1 MNHVCIHGHFYQ
13 PPRENPFTGEVEP
26 QPSAAP
32 WRDWNEKI
40 NGECYTPN
48 TAAPI
53 LDADGQIIKTVNTYE
68 GISFDFGPTLL
79 SWLEAKAPLT
89 YRSIIESDRRSAERF
104 GGHRSAM
111 AQGYNH
117 TILPLSNT
125 RDKLTQVRWGIADFE
140 ARFGRFPA
148 GLWLPETA
156 VDTETLGILAAE
168 GIKFTVLSPFQA
180 AAVRD
185 PGGDW
190 VDTGFGT
197 VDTRVPYRV
206 DLPDGREIAVF
217 FYNGHL
223 SQEIAFNGL
232 LEDGRILARRLI
244 ESLGESHGEV
254 LLAHVATDG
263 ETYGHH
269 HRHGEMALA
278 AALEEIDR
286 HPEVTL
292 TNYEQFL
299 QISPPTRQAR
309 VVESSSWS
317 CMHGVARWRSDC
329 GCSTGQHPD
338 WHQSWRGPLRDALDW
353 LRDQMTQPF
362 ETLGSKLFHDPWAAR
377 DAYISVILGGPVEDL
392 LDRHAR
398 GALDENDRRTAV
410 GLLEIQHHSLLMYTS
425 CGWFFDDI
433 SGLEAIFVLRHAGRV
448 LDLARQVIGSD
459 LESEFLRRIELAPS
473 NIDGKN
479 GRDVFDSEVRPYM
492 AGQNV

>member
-53 LDADGQIIKTVNTYE
+53 LDAEGQVIKTVNTYE

-89 YRSIIESDRRSAERF
+89 YRSIIESDRKSAERF
-104 GGHRSAM
+104 GGHGSAM

-125 RDKLTQVRWGIADFE
+125 RDKLTQVRWGIADFVE
-140 ARFGRFPA
+140 RFGRFPA

-190 VDTGFGT
+190 VETEFGT

-206 DLPDGREIAVF
+206 ELPDGREIAVF

-244 ESLGESHGEV
+244 ESLGEPRGEA

-278 AALEEIDR
+278 AALEEIDH
-286 HPEVTL
+286 HPEVAL
-292 TNYEQFL
+292 TNYEEFL
-299 QISPPTRQAR
+299 EMSPPTREAR

-362 ETLGSKLFHDPWAAR
+362 ETLGSKFFHDPWAAR

-392 LDRHAR
+392 LGHHAR
-398 GALDENDRRTAV
+398 VSLDENDRRTAL
-410 GLLEIQHHSLLMYTS
+410 GLLEIQHHALLMYTS

>member
-1 MNHVCIHGHFYQ
+1 MNYVCIHGHFYQ

-32 WRDWNEKI
+32 WRDWNERI

-53 LDADGQIIKTVNTYE
+53 LGPDGEMIKTVNTYE
-68 GISFDFGPTLL
+68 MISFDFGPTLL
-79 SWLEAKAPLT
+79 SWLESKSPLT
-89 YRSIIESDRRSAERF
+89 YRSIIEADAQAARRF
-104 GGHRSAM
+104 GGFGSAM

-117 TILPLSNT
+117 TILPLSNS
-125 RDKLTQVRWGIADFE
+125 RDKVTQVRWGIADFQE
-140 ARFGRFPA
+140 RFGRFPA
-148 GLWLPETA
+148 GMWLPETA

-168 GIKFTVLSPFQA
+168 GIKYTILSPFQA
-180 AAVRD
+180 AAVRE
-185 PGGDW
+185 PGQEW
-190 VDTGFGT
+190 VETEFGT
-197 VDTRVPYRV
+197 VDTRIPYRV
-206 DLPDGREIAVF
+206 DLPGGHSIAVF

-232 LEDGRILARRLI
+232 LEDGRVLARRLI
-244 ESLGESHGEV
+244 ESVGPPLDQA

-278 AALEEIDR
+278 AALEEIDA

-292 TNYEQFL
+292 TNYEAFL
-299 QISPPTRQAR
+299 QTSPPAREAR

-329 GCSTGQHPD
+329 GCSTGQHPE
-338 WHQSWRGPLRDALDW
+338 WHQTWRGPLRDALDW
-353 LRDQMTQPF
+353 LRDKMIQPF
-362 ETLGSKLFHDPWAAR
+362 ETHGARVFEDPWAVR
-377 DAYISVILGGPVEDL
+377 DAYVSVVLGEAIDDFL
-392 LDRHAR
+392 REHAR
-398 GALDENDRRTAV
+398 DQLDAGDRRMAA
-410 GLLEIQHHSLLMYTS
+410 GLLEIQHHAMLMYTS

-448 LDLARQVIGSD
+448 LDLARQVIETD
-459 LESEFLRRIELAPS
+459 LESEFLRRLELAPS
-473 NIDGKN
+473 NVDGRDA
-479 GRDVFDSEVRPYM
+479 RDVFEAEVRPYM
-492 AGQNV
+492 AAQNV

>member
-1 MNHVCIHGHFYQ
+1 
-13 PPRENPFTGEVEP
+13 
-26 QPSAAP
+26 
-32 WRDWNEKI
+32 
-40 NGECYTPN
+40 
-48 TAAPI
+48 
-53 LDADGQIIKTVNTYE
+53 
-68 GISFDFGPTLL
+68 
-79 SWLEAKAPLT
+79 
-89 YRSIIESDRRSAERF
+89 
-104 GGHRSAM
+104 
-111 AQGYNH
+111 
-117 TILPLSNT
+117 
-125 RDKLTQVRWGIADFE
+125 
-140 ARFGRFPA
+140 
-148 GLWLPETA
+148 
-156 VDTETLGILAAE
+156 
-168 GIKFTVLSPFQA
+168 
-180 AAVRD
+180 
-185 PGGDW
+185 
-190 VDTGFGT
+190 GT